1 MEEVVVAV
9 DGLIEV
15 VVVVA
20 AVDGLIGVA
29 EAVTVEAATE
39 AEELQALSEIKKR
52 KLLYSTVKS
61 ESSL

>member
-1 MEEVVVAV
+1 MVVAV
-9 DGLIEV
+9 DGLI
-15 VVVVA
+15 
-20 AVDGLIGVA
+20 GMA
-29 EAVTVEAATE
+29 EAVSVEAATE